1 VSTKP
6 QTVNGKFK
14 AGCARKTP
22 NLKREKCEYA
32 ATRNG
37 TDSIELQALSFE
49 LFPFRE
55 NLTIAS
61 QDLTLAENRMT
72 KEQFWTLNVAGGVC
86 SLLLLLNLILSQLN
100 EETNRQLILTQ
111 NQIARA
117 QQMQQT
123 IQNLAVRIA
132 QAGQTD
138 PALSAILTRQDL
150 KVRLNEA
157 EEPTKPKP

>member
-1 VSTKP
+1 
-6 QTVNGKFK
+6 
-14 AGCARKTP
+14 
-22 NLKREKCEYA
+22 
-32 ATRNG
+32 
-37 TDSIELQALSFE
+37 
-49 LFPFRE
+49 
-55 NLTIAS
+55 
-61 QDLTLAENRMT
+61 MT